1 MRANMDKQKKKSK
14 ILVVDDEEI
23 VRESLQDWLGAY
35 GFDVSIAEDGT
46 EALGLIH
53 DQKFDMII
61 LDLRLPD
68 MEGTEVLKETRKFRP
83 ELKAIILTA
92 YPSKESTIE
101 AVKQGAAE
109 YLVKP
114 FEPEH
119 LVGIINAILSG
130 AMPETDH
137 DFALVG
143 PLYQLV
149 SEWKKQQSDKS

>member
-1 MRANMDKQKKKSK
+1 MDKQEKKIKV
-14 ILVVDDEEI
+14 LVVDDEDI

-35 GFDVSIAEDGT
+35 GFDISTAEDGK

-53 DQKFDMII
+53 DQEFGVVL
-61 LDLRLPD
+61 LDVRLPD
-68 MEGTEVLKETRKFRP
+68 MEGTEVLREARKLRP

-92 YPSKESTIE
+92 YPSKESTIQ
-101 AVKQGAAE
+101 AVKHGAAE

-114 FEPEH
+114 FEPEQ
-119 LVGIINAILSG
+119 LVDIINSVLSG
-130 AMPETDH
+130 VRPELGR

-149 SEWKKQQSDKS
+149 SEWKKRQSDKF

>member
-1 MRANMDKQKKKSK
+1 MDKQEKKIKV
-14 ILVVDDEEI
+14 LVVDDEEI
-23 VRESLQDWLGAY
+23 VRESLQEWLGAY
-35 GFDVSIAEDGT
+35 GFDVSTAEDGMQ
-46 EALGLIH
+46 ALGLIH
-53 DQKFDMII
+53 DQEFDVVI
-61 LDLRLPD
+61 LDIGLPD
-68 MEGTEVLKETRKFRP
+68 MEGTEVLKEAREFRP

-92 YPSKESTIE
+92 YPSKKTTIE
-101 AVKQGAAE
+101 AVKLGAAE

-130 AMPETDH
+130 VLPEIGN

-149 SEWKKQQSDKS
+149 SEWKKQQSDKP